1 MNLESSSIFHQVIVD
16 AKLQQSSSKNLRCRR
31 CHGPHHP
38 LSSNFHSVNRSFA
51 RRLRSPSLMNRMGM
65 SGEDSCSN
73 SCLQHNHVATTNVSS
88 KHHTMHIYYFIIYIY
103 TYVSLYANI
112 NNIYM
117 YILLQEKRWGPGVF
131 NSRVESV
138 SGPKKASTPTI
149 SDPKPQQ
156 PRSSIQS
163 PWSVGSNQSVKVEN
177 Q

>member
-1 MNLESSSIFHQVIVD
+1 MSRPTSPTVLQFPLRKSFVCTSPSFTVLDESDGNV
-16 AKLQQSSSKNLRCRR
+16 R
-31 CHGPHHP
+31 
-38 LSSNFHSVNRSFA
+38 
-51 RRLRSPSLMNRMGM
+51 RRLMFEFMPSAQ
-65 SGEDSCSN
+65 SCSHDECVIKT
-73 SCLQHNHVATTNVSS
+73 SYYA
-88 KHHTMHIYYFIIYIY
+88 HILLYNIYIY